1 MMEFNR
7 ASRKA
12 IGLLALVFVLGI
24 AFGAVGSMLTNWNV
38 FASRERVQAGPPQHR
53 LISRL
58 TSQLNLTAD
67 QQKQIQDLMTD
78 TQKKYDAIRDQMNPQ
93 FAQVRQDMRDHVR
106 QVLTPDQRPK
116 FDDFLR
122 QVDEERQKRGTQ
134 NAPPGQR

>member
-1 MMEFNR
+1 MEFNR

-24 AFGAVGSMLTNWNV
+24 AFGAVGSMLMNRNV
-38 FASRERVQAGPPQHR
+38 FASRDRVQVGPPQHR
-53 LISRL
+53 LIGRL
-58 TSQLNLTAD
+58 TSQLSLTTD

-78 TQKKYDAIRDQMNPQ
+78 TQKRYDAIRDQMNPQ
-93 FAQVRQDMRDHVR
+93 FAQVRQDMRDHIR

-122 QVDEERQKRGTQ
+122 QVDEERQKKGTQ

>member
-58 TSQLNLTAD
+58 TSQLNLSAD

-93 FAQVRQDMRDHVR
+93 FAQVRQDM
-106 QVLTPDQRPK
+106 
-116 FDDFLR
+116 
-122 QVDEERQKRGTQ
+122 
-134 NAPPGQR
+134 